1 MTAFDFYTQEK
12 ATQQKHLLDANRQ
25 INLSSM
31 LRLILFLGTAF
42 GIYYF
47 YPDWKIAALIGVVG
61 FGIFLFLVSRHSD
74 LKYKRNKIDELVKL
88 NETELEVLNRNFSHL
103 ATGKEFED
111 HDHPF
116 SQDID
121 LFGKGSF
128 FQYLNRTSLKDGKK
142 KLASILTENSIDNI
156 DEKQEA
162 IKELADKATW
172 RQEFSAVAKLV
183 KTETNSSNVLAWLA
197 SYKTFVPKF
206 MFYLSWVFTAISI
219 LLIAGYYTQMVNGW
233 LVFAWFLVGWGI
245 TGVYVKKIN
254 VMANNVRKVQDTF
267 HQYYQLLGMI
277 ESISFKSEIL
287 KKQQLAVKAEATKA
301 SKLLKSFSK
310 AIDALDQRNNAIF
323 IAVGNGFLLW
333 DLRQTLRLEKWI
345 ISNHENVK
353 TWFEVIEFID
363 AYNSLGNFAFNH
375 AHYSFPEIHKD
386 KSIIKAT
393 KLGHPLL
400 NPEKRVDNDLLI
412 ENEHFMIITGANM
425 AGKSTFLRTVSLHIV
440 MANIGLP
447 VCAEE
452 SEYTPIKLITSMR
465 TTDSLSDD
473 ESYFF
478 SELKRLQYIVNEI
491 QEDKYFIILDEI
503 LKGTN
508 STDKAIGSRKFIQKL
523 VKSKS
528 TGIIATHDLSLCE
541 VSDELNQVENHYFDA
556 EIVNDELFFDYKF
569 KEGVCQNMNA
579 SFLLKKMNIVD

>member
-12 ATQQKHLLDANRQ
+12 ATQNKRLKEANKQ
-25 INLSSM
+25 LNLSSM
-31 LRLILFLGTAF
+31 LRLILFIGTAF

-121 LFGKGSF
+121 LFGNGSF
-128 FQYLNRTSLKDGKK
+128 FQYLNRTSLKDGKR
-142 KLASILTENSIDNI
+142 KLAKILTENTILQI
-156 DEKQEA
+156 PEKQEA
-162 IKELADKATW
+162 IKELAEKATW

-183 KTETNSSNVLAWLA
+183 KTENSSSNVLKWLTN
-197 SYKTFVPKF
+197 YKTFVPKF
-206 MFYLSWVFTAISI
+206 MFWLSWVFTAISI
-219 LLIAGYYTQMVNGW
+219 LLIAAYYMQSINGW
-233 LVFAWFLVGWGI
+233 FVFGWFLVGWGI
-245 TGVYVKKIN
+245 TAIYVKKIN
-254 VMANNVRKVQDTF
+254 VLAGNVGKVQDTF

-277 ESISFKSEIL
+277 ETVSFQSDIL
-287 KKQQLAVKAEATKA
+287 KEQQSNVTSEEKKA
-301 SKLLKSFSK
+301 SKILKSFSK
-310 AIDALDQRNNAIF
+310 AIDALDQRNNGIF
-323 IAVGNGFLLW
+323 IAIGNGFLLW
-333 DLRQTLRLEKWI
+333 DLRQSLRLEKWI
-345 ISNHENVK
+345 SAHYENVK
-353 TWFEVIEFID
+353 NWFEVIEFID

-386 KSIIKAT
+386 KSIIKAQ

-400 NPEKRVDNDLLI
+400 NPEKRVDNDIYI

-447 VCAEE
+447 VCADK

-508 STDKAIGSRKFIQKL
+508 STDKAIGSKKFIQKL

-541 VSDELNQVENHYFDA
+541 VSDELKQVENHYFDA

-569 KEGVCQNMNA
+569 KEGICQNMNA

>member
-12 ATQQKHLLDANRQ
+12 TTQNKHLKEANKQ
-25 INLSSM
+25 LNLSSM

-142 KLASILTENSIDNI
+142 KLAAIFTENSIENI
-156 DEKQEA
+156 EQKQEA
-162 IKELADKATW
+162 IKELAEKATW

-197 SYKTFVPKF
+197 TYKTFVPKF

-233 LVFAWFLVGWGI
+233 FVFAWFLVGWGI
-245 TGVYVKKIN
+245 TGIYVKKIN
-254 VMANNVRKVQDTF
+254 VMANNVGKVQDTF

-277 ESISFKSEIL
+277 ESVTFKSEIL
-287 KKQQLAVKAEATKA
+287 KEQQLAVKAEATKA

-323 IAVGNGFLLW
+323 IAIGNGFLLW
-333 DLRQTLRLEKWI
+333 DLRQSVRLEKWI
-345 ISNHENVK
+345 LAHHKNVK
-353 TWFEVIEFID
+353 SWFEVIEFID

-375 AHYSFPEIHKD
+375 AYYSFPEIQKD
-386 KSIIKAT
+386 QAIIKAE

-400 NPEKRVDNDLLI
+400 NPEKRVDNDMLLQ
-412 ENEHFMIITGANM
+412 NEHFMIITGANM

-447 VCAEE
+447 VCAEK

-541 VSDELNQVENHYFDA
+541 VADELNQVENHYFDA

>member
-12 ATQQKHLLDANRQ
+12 ATQKKHLTDANRQ
-25 INLSSM
+25 LNLSSM

-47 YPDWKIAALIGVVG
+47 YPDWKISALIGVVG
-61 FGIFLFLVSRHSD
+61 FGVFLYLVSRHSD

-103 ATGKEFED
+103 PTGKEFED
-111 HDHPF
+111 NEHPF

-128 FQYLNRTSLKDGKK
+128 FQYLNRCSLKDAKR
-142 KLASILTENSIDNI
+142 KLAQILTENSISEI
-156 DEKQEA
+156 PEKQEA
-162 IKELADKATW
+162 IKELAEKSIW

-183 KTETNSSNVLAWLA
+183 KTETNSSNVLSWLA
-197 SYKTFVPKF
+197 NYKTFVPKF
-206 MFYLSWVFTAISI
+206 MFWLSWIFTAISL
-219 LLIAGYYTQMVNGW
+219 LLIAAYYMQSINGW
-233 LVFAWFLVGWGI
+233 FVFAWFLVGWGI
-245 TGVYVKKIN
+245 TGIYVKKIN
-254 VMANNVRKVQDTF
+254 DLANNVGKVQDTF

-277 ESISFKSEIL
+277 ESVSFKSELL
-287 KKQQLAVKAEATKA
+287 KKHQLAVRSEENKA
-301 SKLLKSFSK
+301 SKILRSFSK

-323 IAVGNGFLLW
+323 IAIGNGFLLW
-333 DLRQTLRLEKWI
+333 DLRQSLRLEKWI
-345 ISNHENVK
+345 LAHHENVRK
-353 TWFEVIEFID
+353 WFEVIEFID

-375 AHYSFPEIHKD
+375 ANYSFPEIHKD
-386 KSIIKAT
+386 KSVIKAT

-400 NPEKRVDNDLLI
+400 NPEKRVDNDLFI

-447 VCAEE
+447 VCAEN

-478 SELKRLQYIVNEI
+478 SELKRLQFIVNEI
-491 QEDKYFIILDEI
+491 QQDKYFIILDEI

-508 STDKAIGSRKFIQKL
+508 STDKAIGSKKFIQKL

-541 VSDELNQVENHYFDA
+541 VSYELKEVENHYFDA

-569 KEGVCQNMNA
+569 KEGICQNMNA
-579 SFLLKKMNIVD
+579 SFLLKKMKIVD

>member
-12 ATQQKHLLDANRQ
+12 ATQQKHLSNANSQ
-25 INLSSM
+25 LNLSSM
-31 LRLILFLGTAF
+31 LRLVLFLGTAF

-47 YPDWKIAALIGVVG
+47 YPDWKISALIAVTG
-61 FGIFLFLVSRHSD
+61 FGVFLYLVSRHSD

-88 NETELEVLNRNFSHL
+88 NETELEVLERNFSHL
-103 ATGKEFED
+103 AAGKEFED
-111 HDHPF
+111 HDHAF

-121 LFGKGSF
+121 LFGHGSF

-142 KLASILTENSIDNI
+142 KLASILTENSIENI
-156 DEKQEA
+156 EEKQEA

-183 KTETNSSNVLAWLA
+183 KTETDSSNVLTWLA
-197 SYKTFVPKF
+197 NYKTFVPKF
-206 MFYLSWVFTAISI
+206 MFYLSWAFTAISI
-219 LLIAGYYTQMVNGW
+219 LLIAGYYLQIVNGW
-233 LVFAWFLVGWGI
+233 FVFAWFLVGWGI
-245 TGVYVKKIN
+245 TGIYVKKIN
-254 VMANNVRKVQDTF
+254 VMANNVGKVQDTF

-277 ESISFKSEIL
+277 ESVSFKSEIL
-287 KKQQLAVKAEATKA
+287 KEQQLAVKAEEVKA

-333 DLRQTLRLEKWI
+333 DLRQSLRLEKWI
-345 ISNHENVK
+345 MAHHQNVK
-353 TWFEVIEFID
+353 KWFEVIEFID
-363 AYNSLGNFAFNH
+363 AYNSFGNFGFNH
-375 AHYSFPEIHKD
+375 AHYTFPVIHVD
-386 KSIIKAT
+386 KSIIRAK

-400 NPEKRVDNDLLI
+400 NPEKRVDNDMLI

-541 VSDELNQVENHYFDA
+541 VANELNEVENHYFDA
-556 EIVNDELFFDYKF
+556 EIVNDELFFDYEF
-569 KEGVCQNMNA
+569 KEGICQNMNA